1 MKNQLNTRSTN
12 SSRSRIA
19 IELWVI
25 IMIALPASTSW
36 AETETPG
43 KIKSVTVYLDQA
55 RVVRE
60 ITIAASD
67 DPQRVRVTGLPQRL
81 VTNSAFTES
90 DDGVLVQSM
99 QVLSRLMN
107 PGSDAENADKIKA
120 LIEKQEDLKKRL
132 RTSQNDLKVIQQD
145 LSTIEKMVDFS
156 ANRSKQDL
164 DRATLDVQSLTQL
177 TEFSIERRRKLAAEM
192 FEKETEIDALSKDME
207 ENQRQ
212 QARLSAYRSRPTMD
226 AVMTVNSKA
235 GGTVRLMY
243 DVSHVNWTPQYNV
256 RAATDGDK
264 NTFRLLL
271 DAMVYQETGESW
283 NDVQLTIATRL
294 PDAQA
299 SRPLLTPLRV
309 QAVQANQ
316 QANAQQINRT
326 LVRSTSTGQSTWIDP
341 DLMQRNLRLNLNAS
355 RRQVSELT
363 KAAEVQ
369 RQLADDATAVTD
381 EAYVIEGA
389 VTIPSRPQ
397 LQTINIL
404 SEEIDGE
411 LNRVVTPL
419 LSSFAFREA
428 KLMNASGRHLISGSA
443 KVYLNGAYVG
453 KTTLPPTAAGQ
464 RLVIGLGT
472 DRKIRTRR
480 ELLSRDET
488 IQGGNRSTALKYRL
502 VVSNYH
508 ERDIDIQLVDRI
520 PVAAK
525 DGSINVSLDGEAAEA
540 LSDDKLYR
548 RMQRPTG
555 VLRWDLAIPA
565 KRFGSEA
572 FDHEY
577 QYSIEMDRQQT
588 IVSQDLSRMASDL
601 QFEKSSG
608 GGMGGMGGGGAF

>member
-1 MKNQLNTRSTN
+1 
-12 SSRSRIA
+12 
-19 IELWVI
+19 
-25 IMIALPASTSW
+25 
-36 AETETPG
+36 
-43 KIKSVTVYLDQA
+43 
-55 RVVRE
+55 
-60 ITIAASD
+60 
-67 DPQRVRVTGLPQRL
+67 
-81 VTNSAFTES
+81 
-90 DDGVLVQSM
+90 
-99 QVLSRLMN
+99 
-107 PGSDAENADKIKA
+107 
-120 LIEKQEDLKKRL
+120 
-132 RTSQNDLKVIQQD
+132 
-145 LSTIEKMVDFS
+145 
-156 ANRSKQDL
+156 
-164 DRATLDVQSLTQL
+164 
-177 TEFSIERRRKLAAEM
+177 
-192 FEKETEIDALSKDME
+192 
-207 ENQRQ
+207 
-212 QARLSAYRSRPTMD
+212 
-226 AVMTVNSKA
+226 
-235 GGTVRLMY
+235 
-243 DVSHVNWTPQYNV
+243 
-256 RAATDGDK
+256 
-264 NTFRLLL
+264 
-271 DAMVYQETGESW
+271 
-283 NDVQLTIATRL
+283 
-294 PDAQA
+294 
-299 SRPLLTPLRV
+299 
-309 QAVQANQ
+309 
-316 QANAQQINRT
+316 
-326 LVRSTSTGQSTWIDP
+326 
-341 DLMQRNLRLNLNAS
+341 MQRNLRLNLNAS